1 MARLDF
7 SAVNTVKRAIGT
19 SATTLLQLV
28 APANQRVAVKQVSV
42 GFDGITNT
50 NIPVLVQLIRQTT
63 AGTTS
68 SPSATIKPKADDI
81 STSVQSTVQDGF
93 TAEPTYG
100 DVLWSITV
108 HPQTGCIFPLP
119 IPGELIVKGG
129 GRLGLVCTAPQA
141 VNAIGT
147 IEGEE

>member
-7 SAVNTVKRAIGT
+7 AAANTVKRAIGT

-42 GFDGITNT
+42 GFDGVVNTNT
-50 NIPVLVQLIRQTT
+50 PVLVQLIRQTT

-68 SPSATIKPKADDI
+68 SPSATIKSKADDI
-81 STSVQSTVQDGF
+81 STAVQSTVQDGF

-100 DVLWSITV
+100 DLLWSITV

-119 IPGELIVKGG
+119 IPGEIIVKGG
-129 GRLGLVCTAPQA
+129 GRLALVCTAPQA